1 MFCVLTNFDRA
12 HNFHPF
18 NEALCPLNLEIY
30 RLVSIIFEILSL
42 KRCLEL
48 IEKQSTCLRDAD
60 YSNDRHLA
68 ESDLSEDGSS
78 QRHSTQ
84 KNIRNGPSILPCNQ
98 LNLFDGSISLSL
110 GKIGTRVSEDV
121 SYTGEYNTLK
131 SARSSS
137 DERYSQK
144 QFKKVK
150 VSDFDIDEPDLE
162 ITSKLAYSDSND
174 DCLDVG
180 LFIDDAKLK

>member
-1 MFCVLTNFDRA
+1 M
-12 HNFHPF
+12 
-18 NEALCPLNLEIY
+18 
-30 RLVSIIFEILSL
+30 
-42 KRCLEL
+42 

-84 KNIRNGPSILPCNQ
+84 MNTRNAPTIPPCNQ

-121 SYTGEYNTLK
+121 SYTGEYNNLK

-137 DERYSQK
+137 DESYSQK
-144 QFKKVK
+144 QLKKVK
-150 VSDFDIDEPDLE
+150 VSNFDIGEPNLE
-162 ITSKLAYSDSND
+162 MTSKLGYSDTND

-180 LFIDDAKLK
+180 LFIDNAKLK

>member
-1 MFCVLTNFDRA
+1 MPYGNW
-12 HNFHPF
+12 
-18 NEALCPLNLEIY
+18 NLEIY
-30 RLVSIIFEILSL
+30 RLVCIIFKILLL

-48 IEKQSTCLRDAD
+48 IEKQSTSLRDAD
-60 YSNDRHLA
+60 SSNDCHLA
-68 ESDLSEDGSS
+68 ESDLSEDGRS

-84 KNIRNGPSILPCNQ
+84 KNTRNAPTIPPCNQ

-110 GKIGTRVSEDV
+110 GKIASGVSEDV
-121 SYTGEYNTLK
+121 SYTGEYNKLK

-137 DERYSQK
+137 DESNSQK

-150 VSDFDIDEPDLE
+150 VNNFNDIDEPDLE
-162 ITSKLAYSDSND
+162 MTSKLGYSDTND

-180 LFIDDAKLK
+180 LFIDNAKFK